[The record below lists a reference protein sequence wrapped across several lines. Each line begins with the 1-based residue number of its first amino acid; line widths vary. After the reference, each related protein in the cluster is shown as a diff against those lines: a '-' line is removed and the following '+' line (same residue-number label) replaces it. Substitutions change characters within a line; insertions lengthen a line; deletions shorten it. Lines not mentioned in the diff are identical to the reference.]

1 MKIISQ
7 LDSSKP
13 WSTQVTCYACGSIL
27 EVEAVDII
35 NVCRN
40 DLDGDCYLA
49 PCVVCDEML
58 SIHTSK
64 IPPATKGAIDNALA
78 QQV

>member
-7 LDSSKP
+7 PDSNKP
-13 WSTQVTCYACGSIL
+13 WSTQVTCYGCGSIL
-27 EVEAVDII
+27 EVESGDIT

-40 DLDGDCYLA
+40 DLDGDSYLA

-58 SIHTSK
+58 SVHASK
-64 IPPATKGAIDNALA
+64 IPPATKGAIDSALA
-78 QQV
+78 MQV